1 MAVKVEQVALVVLG
15 AGAGIFLW
23 QGMRKAGGVSAPA
36 TQGTSENAYTV
47 PDPVQPVL
55 CMPEE
60 HLGEIVFSKHRYP
73 DRVGGSLTTVM
84 HFGHS
89 ALAVP
94 VDGES
99 SWISAPPS
107 EVAFL

>member
-1 MAVKVEQVALVVLG
+1 MPRVKLEHVALVVLG

-23 QGMRKAGGVSAPA
+23 QGMKRSGGVAAPA
-36 TQGTSENAYTV
+36 TQGTTEGQYTI
-47 PDPVQPVL
+47 PEPVQPVL
-55 CMPEE
+55 CMPDE
-60 HLGEIVFSKHRYP
+60 HLGAMVFSKHRYP

-94 VDGES
+94 NEADS
-99 SWISAPPS
+99 LWIVQPPA
-107 EVAFL
+107 EAIL